1 MTDRHDRHDKHEKN
15 KNTSRD
21 KMMEVF
27 FNSDLSEAD
36 PEKEQITE
44 IYPVATNLRPKGH
57 HVSSPKGGT
66 SGTTLVSGTKLD
78 EIILRLE
85 TIEERFN
92 FILSMNEK
100 LDKIL
105 SILESIKAV

>member
-1 MTDRHDRHDKHEKN
+1 
-15 KNTSRD
+15 
-21 KMMEVF
+21 MMEVF

-44 IYPVATNLRPKGH
+44 IYPVATNLRPKGGT
-57 HVSSPKGGT
+57 SGT

-100 LDKIL
+100 IDKIL
-105 SILESIKAV
+105 SILESIKAGSMKKEKR